1 MAPKT
6 RTPRI
11 VAVGSPLTLP
21 CGITLPNRIAK
32 AAMSEQLGDIAGAP
46 SQTLTRLYS
55 AWGRGGAGLLI
66 TGNVMIDRRA
76 FVEPRNV
83 TLEDD
88 RHLEAVGNWAR
99 AGAREGSV
107 MVMQINHPG
116 RVAVGPLH
124 RRPVGPSALRP
135 QAVGFNLR
143 KPRALTLDDIAGLRR
158 RFARTAE
165 LAVAAGFAG
174 VQVHAAHGYLLSQFL
189 SPIANQRTD
198 RYGGSP
204 ENRRRLLLEVVAE
217 VRKAIGPGAI
227 LSVKLNSADFQRR
240 GLEEN
245 ESLEVALALE
255 QAGIDLLEVS
265 GGNYEAPAM
274 TGVVQDG
281 TREREAYFLRYAEE
295 LRARSAIPLMLTGGI
310 RTLDFMNEVLAQG
323 SVDVIGLGRPFAVQP
338 DIAAALLTGS
348 REPAVLPTA
357 PRLPMPGATPI
368 NSYLQLAWH
377 AANFQRI
384 AAGERQVSGPG
395 AVRTLLAAGTTVSA
409 RALTQF

>member
-1 MAPKT
+1 MPPKN
-6 RTPRI
+6 PASRI
-11 VAVGSPLTLP
+11 VAIGSPLTLP
-21 CGITLPNRIAK
+21 CGVTLPNRIAK
-32 AAMSEQLGDIAGAP
+32 AAMSEQLAAIDGSP
-46 SQTLTRLYS
+46 SQRLTRLYS

-76 FVEPRNV
+76 YVEPRNV

-99 AGAREGSV
+99 AGSRAGAV

-143 KPRALTLDDIAGLRR
+143 TPRALSHGDIADLRR
-158 RFARTAE
+158 RYARTAE
-165 LAVAAGFAG
+165 LAVAAGFSG

-189 SPIANQRTD
+189 SPVSNQRD
-198 RYGGSP
+198 DHYGGSR
-204 ENRRRLLLEVVAE
+204 ENRRRLLLEVVAD
-217 VRKAIGPGAI
+217 VRDAIGPHAVV
-227 LSVKLNSADFQRR
+227 SVKLNSADFQHG
-240 GLEEN
+240 GLDET

-255 QAGIDLLEVS
+255 QAGIDLLEIS

-274 TGVVQDG
+274 TGVVSDS
-281 TREREAYFLRYAEE
+281 TRAREAYFLRYAEN
-295 LRARSAIPLMLTGGI
+295 LRARTAMPLMLTGGI
-310 RTLDFMNEVLAQG
+310 RTCDFINDVLAQG
-323 SVDVIGLGRPFAVQP
+323 SVDVIGLGRPFAVRP
-338 DIAAALLTGS
+338 AIAADLLTGAG
-348 REPAVLPTA
+348 EPQALPTA
-357 PRLPMPGATPI
+357 PHIPLPAATPI

-377 AANFQRI
+377 AANFRRI
-384 AAGERQVSGPG
+384 AAGEKQVSGPG
-395 AVRTLLAAGTTVSA
+395 VVRTLAAAGATVTA